1 MKRKAENAELSNTIE
16 SKDETPERGLEQVG
30 RNDPSGIVNEGPTK
44 KKGRF
49 EMTETSTECS
59 WDLGT
64 VVTEYAN
71 KYMDNFVSNETLINE
86 ILSFNLVP
94 ENLKKG
100 KILDPYLRKLL
111 PEQDK
116 YILSKPGQKFE

>member
-1 MKRKAENAELSNTIE
+1 MVA
-16 SKDETPERGLEQVG
+16 
-30 RNDPSGIVNEGPTK
+30 
-44 KKGRF
+44 
-49 EMTETSTECS
+49 
-59 WDLGT
+59 
-64 VVTEYAN
+64 EYAN

-86 ILSFNLVP
+86 ILSFNLEP